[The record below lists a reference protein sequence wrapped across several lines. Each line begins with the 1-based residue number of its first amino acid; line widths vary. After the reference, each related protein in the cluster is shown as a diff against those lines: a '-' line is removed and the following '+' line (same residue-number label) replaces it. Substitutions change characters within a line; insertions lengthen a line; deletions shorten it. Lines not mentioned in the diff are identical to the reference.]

1 MSGGQER
8 PLQIKTKRGKQR
20 MIYLI
25 KTEIRDGTFFKIG
38 YTSNLVKRLIPY
50 FTHNPN
56 IELLE
61 TIKTYKKTK
70 CNLETEIHEEI
81 VKMGYTFKVAKNG
94 TVTEWFFVS
103 KEKEKEFEEKGL
115 SQFKACK
122 GRVINKAD

>member
-1 MSGGQER
+1 
-8 PLQIKTKRGKQR
+8 

-25 KTEIRDGTFFKIG
+25 KTEIRDGTFFKVG

-94 TVTEWFFVS
+94 TVTEWFFVL